1 MSVKT
6 KPCLNLPRAPNLLQQ
21 VGKGVCVCVCVS
33 ERERERE
40 RKRGSAILINP
51 HESWEAWGNQWPHPH
66 PMSQVVT
73 QTFTVP
79 T

>member
-21 VGKGVCVCVCVS
+21 VGKGVCVCVGGG
-33 ERERERE
+33 
-40 RKRGSAILINP
+40 GSAILINP

-73 QTFTVP
+73 QTITVP